1 MIQGALMRNSNN
13 QHDYPFKTSE
23 LNELLERA
31 AEALAVKY
39 KREGTFTNPTNVKE
53 YLKLKLG
60 AHDREVFAVMFLD
73 NQHQLI
79 SFEELFFGTIDAASI
94 YPREVL
100 KAALNH
106 NAAAVVFAHN
116 HPSGIAEP
124 SQADRRITRRL
135 VDALTLVDIRVLD
148 HIVVGEDCVS
158 FAEKGWI

>member
-1 MIQGALMRNSNN
+1 MRNANN

-31 AEALAVKY
+31 AEALAEKY

-116 HPSGIAEP
+116 HPSGVAEP
-124 SQADRRITRRL
+124 SQADRCITQRL
-135 VDALTLVDIRVLD
+135 VDALKLVDIRVLD
-148 HIVVGEDCVS
+148 HIVVGENCVS
-158 FAEKGWI
+158 FAEKGWV

>member
-1 MIQGALMRNSNN
+1 MRNSNN

-31 AEALAVKY
+31 AEALAAKY

-60 AHDREVFAVMFLD
+60 AHDREVFAVMFID

-94 YPREVL
+94 YPREVV

-124 SQADRRITRRL
+124 SQADRRITQRL
-135 VDALTLVDIRVLD
+135 VDALKLVDIRVLD
-148 HIVVGEDCVS
+148 HIVAGEDCVS
-158 FAEKGWI
+158 FAEKGWV

>member
-1 MIQGALMRNSNN
+1 MRTPNTH
-13 QHDYPFKTSE
+13 HDYPFETSE
-23 LNELLERA
+23 LNELLEHA
-31 AEALAVKY
+31 AEALATKY

-100 KAALNH
+100 KTALNH
-106 NAAAVVFAHN
+106 NAAAVIFAHN

-124 SQADRRITRRL
+124 SQADKRITQRL
-135 VDALTLVDIRVLD
+135 IDALKLVDIRVLD

-158 FAEKGWI
+158 FAEKGLI

>member
-1 MIQGALMRNSNN
+1 M
-13 QHDYPFKTSE
+13 
-23 LNELLERA
+23 LERA
-31 AEALAVKY
+31 AYALAAKY

-79 SFEELFFGTIDAASI
+79 EFEELFFGTIDAASI

-124 SQADRRITRRL
+124 SQADRRITQRL
-135 VDALTLVDIRVLD
+135 VDALKLVDIRVLD

-158 FAEKGWI
+158 FAEKGWV

>member
-1 MIQGALMRNSNN
+1 MRNANS
-13 QHDYPFKTSE
+13 QHDYPFKSSE

-31 AEALAVKY
+31 ADALAAKY

-116 HPSGIAEP
+116 HPSGVAEP
-124 SQADRRITRRL
+124 SHADRRITQRL
-135 VDALTLVDIRVLD
+135 VDALKLVDIRVLD

-158 FAEKGWI
+158 FAEKGWV

>member
-1 MIQGALMRNSNN
+1 MRNSNN

-31 AEALAVKY
+31 AEALASKY

-79 SFEELFFGTIDAASI
+79 SFEELFFGTIDAASV

-124 SQADRRITRRL
+124 SQADRRITQRL

-148 HIVVGEDCVS
+148 HIVVGENCVS
-158 FAEKGWI
+158 FAEKGWV

>member
-1 MIQGALMRNSNN
+1 MRNANN

-31 AEALAVKY
+31 AEALAAKY

-135 VDALTLVDIRVLD
+135 TDALALVDIRILD
-148 HIVVGEDCVS
+148 HFVVGDGEVVS
-158 FAEKGWI
+158 FAERGWI

>member
-1 MIQGALMRNSNN
+1 MRNANN

-31 AEALAVKY
+31 AEALAAKY

-53 YLKLKLG
+53 YLKIKLG

-100 KAALNH
+100 KSALNH

-124 SQADRRITRRL
+124 SQADRRITQRL
-135 VDALTLVDIRVLD
+135 VDALKLVDIRVLD

>member
-1 MIQGALMRNSNN
+1 MRNANN
-13 QHDYPFKTSE
+13 QHDYPFTTSE

-31 AEALAVKY
+31 ADALAAKY

-94 YPREVL
+94 YPHEVL

-124 SQADRRITRRL
+124 SQADRRITQRL
-135 VDALTLVDIRVLD
+135 VDALKLVDIRVLD
-148 HIVVGEDCVS
+148 HIVVGEDCLS
-158 FAEKGWI
+158 FAEKGWV

>member
-1 MIQGALMRNSNN
+1 MRNSNN

-31 AEALAVKY
+31 AEALAAKY

-79 SFEELFFGTIDAASI
+79 SFEELFFGTIDAASV

-124 SQADRRITRRL
+124 SQADRRITQRL
-135 VDALTLVDIRVLD
+135 VDALKLVDIRVLD
-148 HIVVGEDCVS
+148 HIVVGENCVS
-158 FAEKGWI
+158 FAEKGWV

>member
-1 MIQGALMRNSNN
+1 MRTQNTH
-13 QHDYPFKTSE
+13 HDYPFKTSE
-23 LNELLERA
+23 LNELLECA
-31 AEALAVKY
+31 AEALATKY

-100 KAALNH
+100 KSALNH
-106 NAAAVVFAHN
+106 NAAAVIFAHN

-124 SQADRRITRRL
+124 SQADKRITQRL
-135 VDALTLVDIRVLD
+135 IDALKLADIRVLD
-148 HIVVGEDCVS
+148 HIVVGEGCVS
-158 FAEKGWI
+158 FAEKGLI

>member
-1 MIQGALMRNSNN
+1 MRNANN
-13 QHDYPFKTSE
+13 RHDYPFKTSE

-31 AEALAVKY
+31 AEALAAKY

-116 HPSGIAEP
+116 HPSGISEP
-124 SQADRRITRRL
+124 SQADRRITQRL
-135 VDALTLVDIRVLD
+135 VDALKLVDIRVLD
-148 HIVVGEDCVS
+148 HIVVGEACVS
-158 FAEKGWI
+158 FAEKGWV

>member
-1 MIQGALMRNSNN
+1 MRNANN

-31 AEALAVKY
+31 AEALAAKY

-100 KAALNH
+100 KSALNH

-124 SQADRRITRRL
+124 SQADRRITQRL
-135 VDALTLVDIRVLD
+135 VDVLKLVDIRVLD

-158 FAEKGWI
+158 FAEKGWV

>member
-1 MIQGALMRNSNN
+1 MRNSNK

-31 AEALAVKY
+31 AEALATKY

-60 AHDREVFAVMFLD
+60 THDREVFAVMFLD

-79 SFEELFFGTIDAASI
+79 EFEELFFGTIDAASI
-94 YPREVL
+94 YPREVV

-124 SQADRRITRRL
+124 SQADRRITQRL
-135 VDALTLVDIRVLD
+135 VDALKLVDIRVLD

-158 FAEKGWI
+158 FAEKGWV

>member
-1 MIQGALMRNSNN
+1 MRNANN

-31 AEALAVKY
+31 ADALAAKY

-79 SFEELFFGTIDAASI
+79 SFEKLFFGTIDAASI

-106 NAAAVVFAHN
+106 NAAAVVFSHN

-124 SQADRRITRRL
+124 SQADRRITQRL
-135 VDALTLVDIRVLD
+135 VDALKLVDIRVLD

-158 FAEKGWI
+158 FAEKGWV

>member
-1 MIQGALMRNSNN
+1 MRNANN
-13 QHDYPFKTSE
+13 RHDYPFKTSE

-31 AEALAVKY
+31 AEALAAKY

-116 HPSGIAEP
+116 HPSGIAES
-124 SQADRRITRRL
+124 SQADRRITQRL
-135 VDALTLVDIRVLD
+135 VDALKLVDIRVLD
-148 HIVVGEDCVS
+148 HIVVGEACVS
-158 FAEKGWI
+158 FAEKGWV

>member
-1 MIQGALMRNSNN
+1 MRNANS
-13 QHDYPFKTSE
+13 QHDYPFKSSE

-31 AEALAVKY
+31 ADALAAKY

-116 HPSGIAEP
+116 HPSGVAEP
-124 SQADRRITRRL
+124 SHADRRITQRL
-135 VDALTLVDIRVLD
+135 VDALKLVDIRVLD